1 MRLWFSLYTLEP
13 RTTLS
18 SRVGAV
24 AREGALLKVET
35 DHGVGYADLH
45 PWPEL
50 GDEPIE
56 VQLEK
61 LESGQTT
68 SLSARSLKL
77 AALDAEARSKKISAF
92 AGLTVPASHF
102 LITDITKV
110 KPVAV
115 SELVRRGFTHVKVKL
130 GRDLEVERQRWAE
143 LASLAEA
150 RDVTWRFDLNGTASF
165 AEVREFARRLSEDLK
180 EKIEFVEDPCRW
192 NPGEWSRLRKE
203 TALKFA
209 LDFALERSCFDDVD
223 SDSGEMTT
231 LQGKTFSPP
240 ESGIAEVAAD
250 VCDALVVKPAVQEP
264 ARLASLARAKGWKL
278 VVTSYLDHPVGQ
290 AGAALEAARLA
301 AVEPDFVA
309 VCGLASHLAY
319 HENEFSKMLRFA
331 GACLLP
337 PPGTGVG
344 FDELLNAQDWWELA

>member
-18 SRVGAV
+18 SRAGAG

-56 VQLEK
+56 AQLKK
-61 LESGQTT
+61 LETGQTT
-68 SLSARSLKL
+68 PLSERSLKL
-77 AALDAEARSKKISAF
+77 AALDAEARSKKTSAF
-92 AGLTVPASHF
+92 AGLTIPASHF

-110 KPVAV
+110 KPAAL

-130 GRDLEVERQRWAE
+130 GRDLEVERQKWTE
-143 LASLAEA
+143 LAVLAEA
-150 RDVTWRFDLNGTASF
+150 RDFTWRFDLNGAASF
-165 AEVREFARRLSEDLK
+165 AEVREFARRLSEELK

-203 TALKFA
+203 TSLKFA
-209 LDFALERSCFDDVD
+209 LDFALERSRFDDVD
-223 SDSGEMTT
+223 SDAGEVTA
-231 LQGKTFSPP
+231 LAK
-240 ESGIAEVAAD
+240 VATD

-264 ARLASLARAKGWKL
+264 TPLASLARAKGWRL

-301 AVEPDFVA
+301 AMEPELVA
-309 VCGLASHLAY
+309 VCGLASHFAY

-344 FDELLNAQDWWELA
+344 FDDLLNAQDWWELA